1 MISYKDNEE
10 IVHVCNDIHYFL
22 FPVNCLQ
29 SNFYTSDSVDFQDQ
43 VR

>member
-29 SNFYTSDSVDFQDQ
+29 YNLSSPEKC
-43 VR
+43 